1 MKEPKLPVN
10 VDQQLSEL
18 TRYKVQSEIISLQ
31 RQLERISVDTNTVDF
46 ALLETFKEMIHSR
59 RQLLSSLRPSV

>member
-10 VDQQLSEL
+10 VDQQLSNL
-18 TRYKVQSEIISLQ
+18 TRFRVQSEIISLQ
-31 RQLERISVDTNTVDF
+31 RQLERISIDTNTVDF

-59 RQLLSSLRPSV
+59 QQLLSSLPN